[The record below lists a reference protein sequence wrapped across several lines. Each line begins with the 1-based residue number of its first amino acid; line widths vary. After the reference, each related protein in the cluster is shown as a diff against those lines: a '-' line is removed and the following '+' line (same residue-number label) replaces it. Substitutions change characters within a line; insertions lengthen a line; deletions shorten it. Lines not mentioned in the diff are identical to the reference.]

1 MLEVTAAEYLDG
13 YRIKIAFSNGSR
25 GTVNLADA
33 LWGPM
38 FEPLRDVRVFRKFE
52 LSPILH
58 TIRWE
63 NDRDLYLRL
72 LDSATHMVHHP
83 ALTARHHVP
92 DPKLSPSIT
101 TGTSEK
107 WRIRSQTSRPRN
119 RGMNP
124 PQVGFFPAGAART
137 CTSRSACTT

>member
-63 NDRDLYLRL
+63 NDADLAPEYLL
-72 LDSATHMVHHP
+72 EKMVEQTQALEPATGPVAHKE
-83 ALTARHHVP
+83 T
-92 DPKLSPSIT
+92 SP
-101 TGTSEK
+101 
-107 WRIRSQTSRPRN
+107 P
-119 RGMNP
+119 
-124 PQVGFFPAGAART
+124 V
-137 CTSRSACTT
+137 